1 MNGVNGYYCNVVLT
15 LQEYENDINE
25 WVILSYITRVT
36 KRYHQYS
43 TSTVATLFQVNGF
56 AYTEVDA
63 SLGFG
68 LRFIGVV
75 DQCFFVPVEDK
86 PPLVPG

>member
-1 MNGVNGYYCNVVLT
+1 MAIDREYSSARLFHVNGL
-15 LQEYENDINE
+15 
-25 WVILSYITRVT
+25 
-36 KRYHQYS
+36 
-43 TSTVATLFQVNGF
+43 

-86 PPLVPG
+86 PPLVP